1 MAGLRAKAC
10 RVGALSFLTGAQEP
24 ETLELVTGGP
34 PGPDS
39 TTLETEA
46 PGGASGWRTMGVE
59 TSTRAERTA
68 GPCAALRARASRS
81 RFSRS
86 SSDTVLGLGRGL
98 HGAGAAARGMDAV
111 QQACGPL
118 PPSGQVLCFA
128 APWAGT
134 LWVRQPGE
142 DGRRAE
148 ARLATGPVSQGRACG
163 AGAAAGAASGL
174 RAVDLPAHPRPPL
187 APMLCPIQGGPGGKA
202 LMTCASNTLT

>member
-39 TTLETEA
+39 MTLETEA

-118 PPSGQVLCFA
+118 PPSGQVLCAQGCVWFLFTGFLGRDGVESVLFLPEVLVA
-128 APWAGT
+128 A
-134 LWVRQPGE
+134 VF
-142 DGRRAE
+142 
-148 ARLATGPVSQGRACG
+148 
-163 AGAAAGAASGL
+163 
-174 RAVDLPAHPRPPL
+174 
-187 APMLCPIQGGPGGKA
+187 
-202 LMTCASNTLT
+202 

>member
-1 MAGLRAKAC
+1 MAGPRAKAC
-10 RVGALSFLTGAQEP
+10 RVRPLSALAGAQEP

-39 TTLETEA
+39 TTLETEV
-46 PGGASGWRTMGVE
+46 PGGASGWRTTGAE

-68 GPCAALRARASRS
+68 GPCTALRARASRS

-98 HGAGAAARGMDAV
+98 HGAGAGTCGVDAAW
-111 QQACGPL
+111 QACSPL
-118 PPSGQVLCFA
+118 TPSGQVLCFA

-142 DGRRAE
+142 DGRHAEVRRAM
-148 ARLATGPVSQGRACG
+148 GPVSQGRACG

-187 APMLCPIQGGPGGKA
+187 APMLCPIQGGPSGKA
-202 LMTCASNTLT
+202 SP

>member
-134 LWVRQPGE
+134 LWVRQPGALWALE
-142 DGRRAE
+142 GSCRGSGSPAPAWSRAGGQ
-148 ARLATGPVSQGRACG
+148 AFLSRTTSMQPVTSIWN
-163 AGAAAGAASGL
+163 S
-174 RAVDLPAHPRPPL
+174 
-187 APMLCPIQGGPGGKA
+187 
-202 LMTCASNTLT
+202 